1 MTVCVH
7 GFWLLF
13 MVGTLLALGL
23 SGFSLFC
30 HWVWLLSTLF
40 AGATFAG
47 YWVAQQHEAWLIFWT
62 LWMVH
67 GLLWLQIVLVASKGV
82 WPGTLWANFETHS
95 GTDLLMAQLGS
106 VPLCARPPAA
116 PHLGWA

>member
-1 MTVCVH
+1 
-7 GFWLLF
+7 

-30 HWVWLLSTLF
+30 HWVWFLSTLF

-47 YWVAQQHEAWLIFWT
+47 YWVAQPLEAWLIFWT
-62 LWMVH
+62 MWMVH
-67 GLLWLQIVLVASKGV
+67 GLLWLQLVLVASTGV

-106 VPLCARPPAA
+106 VPLCARPHTCPPA
-116 PHLGWA
+116 HEQ

>member
-47 YWVAQQHEAWLIFWT
+47 YWVAQQLEAW
-62 LWMVH
+62 H
-67 GLLWLQIVLVASKGV
+67 KAGYGA
-82 WPGTLWANFETHS
+82 GTCGIHIR
-95 GTDLLMAQLGS
+95 M
-106 VPLCARPPAA
+106 
-116 PHLGWA
+116 